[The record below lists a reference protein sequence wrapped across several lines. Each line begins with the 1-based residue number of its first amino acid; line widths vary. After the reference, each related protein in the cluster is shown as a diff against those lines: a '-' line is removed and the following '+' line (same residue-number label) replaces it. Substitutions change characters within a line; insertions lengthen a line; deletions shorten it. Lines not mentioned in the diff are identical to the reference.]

1 MYVCRC
7 VFLCLVF
14 FCSSKWKPRGL
25 NILQHLAQLHLAQP
39 QSAAKREHPSL
50 LSSLLPPPPFTHPS
64 IRPPPLLHTH
74 TRLRIASSG
83 IMTNDSPE
91 GEIRALGGGGGG
103 SGRGGIAQ
111 RSRADDNV
119 TILTSSMDL
128 LRAGRSRAS
137 SGTEAAP
144 SLASSVD
151 LGTSSMELSIQTRI
165 FKIIVIGDSNVGKT
179 CLTFRFTGG
188 SFPDKTEATI
198 GVDFREKAVEIEGE
212 TIKVQVWDTA
222 GQERFRK
229 SMVEHYYRNV
239 HAVVFVYDVTKMA
252 SFRNLQTWIEECNG
266 HRVSASVPRVLVG
279 NKCDL
284 VDQIQVP
291 SNTALK
297 FADAHNLLLF
307 ETSAKDPRESQ
318 NVDSIFMS
326 LACRLKAQKSLLY
339 RDVEREDGRVRLTQ
353 QTETKSNCPC

>member
-1 MYVCRC
+1 MLKESISV
-7 VFLCLVF
+7 L
-14 FCSSKWKPRGL
+14 
-25 NILQHLAQLHLAQP
+25 LHLWSP
-39 QSAAKREHPSL
+39 P
-50 LSSLLPPPPFTHPS
+50 SSLLLPPPFTHPS
-64 IRPPPLLHTH
+64 IPSTLLSSPHAH
-74 TRLRIASSG
+74 PDLRVALSG
-83 IMTNDSPE
+83 TMTNDSPE
-91 GEIRALGGGGGG
+91 EETRVPGSGGGGGG
-103 SGRGGIAQ
+103 EGIA
-111 RSRADDNV
+111 RRNRADDNV
-119 TILTSSMDL
+119 TILTSSMDFH
-128 LRAGRSRAS
+128 RASRSRAS
-137 SGTEAAP
+137 SSNDAAR
-144 SLASSVD
+144 SLTSSVD
-151 LGTSSMELSIQTRI
+151 LSTSSLELSIQTRI

-239 HAVVFVYDVTKMA
+239 HAVVFVYDVTKMT

-291 SNTALK
+291 SNMALK
-297 FADAHNLLLF
+297 FADAHNMLLF

-318 NVDSIFMS
+318 NIDSIFMS

-353 QTETKSNCPC
+353 DTETKSSCPC